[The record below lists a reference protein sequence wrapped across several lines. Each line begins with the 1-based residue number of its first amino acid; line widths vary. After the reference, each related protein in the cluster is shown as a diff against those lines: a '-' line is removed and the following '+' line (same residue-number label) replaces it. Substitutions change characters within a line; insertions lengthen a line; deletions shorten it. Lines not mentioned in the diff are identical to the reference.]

1 MINKLLFLFL
11 FPVLVFSQD
20 TITTPKLSVISL
32 DKVKV
37 VYRGIDNLISIAVSN
52 AKSYTISGDGV
63 VLKEGKY
70 ILKAGSSA
78 ATKVFVEIILLDD
91 SKIIEEH
98 VFQIKNLPSPTSTLN
113 NQYSTQGL
121 LYFTLESLKDAE
133 VGIKFID
140 FIYGNFNPYVTQFSI
155 KVGNFPTIS
164 VNGNVF
170 NEEVLN
176 LLKKAKKKDYIIINN
191 IKANYM
197 VGNALHKPIASIV
210 FKIVK

>member
-1 MINKLLFLFL
+1 MRKYLILLLF
-11 FPVLVFSQD
+11 PILVFSQD
-20 TITTPKLSVISL
+20 TTTTPQYSVISL

-37 VYRGIDNLISIAVSN
+37 VYRGIDNPISIAVSN
-52 AKSYTISGDGV
+52 AKSYTVSGDGV

-70 ILKAGSSA
+70 ILKAGSGA
-78 ATKVFVEIILLDD
+78 VTKVFVEIILLDD

-140 FIYGNFNPYVTQFSI
+140 FVYGNFNPFVTQFSI
-155 KVGNFPTIS
+155 KVGDFPTIS
-164 VNGNVF
+164 VNGSVF

-176 LLKKAKKKDYIIINN
+176 LLKKAKKKIT
-191 IKANYM
+191 
-197 VGNALHKPIASIV
+197 L
-210 FKIVK
+210 

>member
-1 MINKLLFLFL
+1 MMRKFLILLLF
-11 FPVLVFSQD
+11 PILVFSQD
-20 TITTPKLSVISL
+20 TISKPQHSVISL

-37 VYRGIDNLISIAVSN
+37 VYRGIDNPISIAVSN
-52 AKSYTISGDGV
+52 AKSYTVSGDGV

-70 ILKAGSSA
+70 ILKAGAGSE
-78 ATKVFVEIILLDD
+78 TKVFVEIILLDD

-98 VFQIKNLPSPTSTLN
+98 VFQIKNLPIPFPTLN
-113 NQYSTQGL
+113 DEFSSQDY
-121 LYFTLESLKDAE
+121 LEFSIEELKEAK

-140 FIYGNFNPYVTQFSI
+140 FVYGNFKPFVTQFTI
-155 KVGNFPTIS
+155 KVGDFPTTS
-164 VNGNVF
+164 VNGNIF

-176 LLKKAKKKDYIIINN
+176 LLKKAKRKDYIIINN

-197 VGNALHKPIASIV
+197 VGNALHKPIAPLV